1 MYVIINTVEPLH
13 INGKMFF
20 LIDYVRLIKNIPN
33 HWITKS
39 CGNYISTLMGKTA
52 TWVPWVDIKVYI
64 NFETN
69 QLVKL
74 SKFSEVSL

>member
-13 INGKMFF
+13 INGNMFF

-33 HWITKS
+33 HWITES

-52 TWVPWVDIKVYI
+52 TWVPCVDIKVYI

-74 SKFSEVSL
+74 SKFAEVSL